1 MTELKIRMSQSQDAD
16 ALGQVMYDAIHS
28 GASRYT
34 AAQRA
39 AWQSTPNSGAKWAE
53 RLAEQDVW
61 LAEEDGNAR
70 AFLTL
75 RKDGYVDMAFVRGD
89 AQGRGLFRR
98 LYDHLEAAALVQGHR
113 RLWTHASLMAQPAFL
128 AVGFHVIRH
137 ESVARHGETLDRA
150 EMEKPLQ

>member
-1 MTELKIRMSQSQDAD
+1 MTDLKIRRAQAQDAD
-16 ALGQVMYDAIHS
+16 ALGEVMFDAIHKGVS
-28 GASRYT
+28 KYT
-34 AAQRA
+34 EAQRA

-61 LAEEDGNAR
+61 LAEEAGTAL

-75 RKDGYVDMAFVRGD
+75 RTDGYVDMAFVRGE

-98 LYDHLEAAALVQGHR
+98 LYQKLERSALDAGHR

-128 AVGFHVIRH
+128 AVGFRVIRH
-137 ESVARHGETLDRA
+137 ESVARLGETLDRA
-150 EMEKPLQ
+150 EMEKALQ